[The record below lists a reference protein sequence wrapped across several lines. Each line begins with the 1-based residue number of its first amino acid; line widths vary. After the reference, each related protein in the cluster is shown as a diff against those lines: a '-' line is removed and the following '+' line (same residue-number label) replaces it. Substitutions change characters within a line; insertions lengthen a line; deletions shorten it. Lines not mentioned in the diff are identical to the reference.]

1 MEKIEFGE
9 LRIGEVAR
17 KNLMHVCDTNWA
29 SGGPKVRE
37 LEDKWNQLFDYDNS
51 TAVSSGTDGCIN
63 SCFALYDLKGA
74 KRGVSEVIVPAL
86 SFIATA
92 NAVRASGLV
101 PKFVDVKRET
111 LNIDET
117 KIEES
122 INENTVAIQV
132 VHTMGRMAEMDVICE
147 IAERHNLIVI
157 EDACEAHGAKFKDKL
172 VGHWGDMS
180 IYSFYVAHLV
190 CSGEG
195 GMISS
200 NDPDIGKLLFSTRS
214 HGRPYDSVYF
224 EHKRSGLNSK
234 MNDLEASIGLE
245 AIDVFWD
252 TFWTRHAFMKEMR
265 KAANGFEDTAWFSE
279 EDEGNINC
287 PHGFSI
293 TCKKKGDIEIVKDT
307 FDKYK
312 IHHKRNFGCIP
323 TQQIAF
329 EDMGH
334 KLGQFPEAEWVG
346 NNGIHMGCHQYL
358 TEEKMERIC
367 KAIREALTKCK
378 ESNNE

>member
-1 MEKIEFGE
+1 
-9 LRIGEVAR
+9 
-17 KNLMHVCDTNWA
+17 
-29 SGGPKVRE
+29 
-37 LEDKWNQLFDYDNS
+37 
-51 TAVSSGTDGCIN
+51 
-63 SCFALYDLKGA
+63 
-74 KRGVSEVIVPAL
+74 
-86 SFIATA
+86 
-92 NAVRASGLV
+92 
-101 PKFVDVKRET
+101 
-111 LNIDET
+111 
-117 KIEES
+117 
-122 INENTVAIQV
+122 VAIQV

-214 HGRPYDSVYF
+214 HGRPYNSVYF

-245 AIDVFWD
+245 AIGVFWD

-265 KAANGFEDTAWFSE
+265 KAANGFEDIAWFSE

-287 PHGFSI
+287 PHGFSV
-293 TCKKKGDIEIVKDT
+293 TCKKEGDIEIVKDT
-307 FDKYK
+307 FDKYR

-329 EDMGH
+329 GDMGH

-346 NNGIHMGCHQYL
+346 DNGIHIGCHQYL
-358 TEEKMERIC
+358 TGENMERIC
-367 KAIREALTKCK
+367 KAIKEALEKCK
-378 ESNNE
+378 ENNNE